1 MGWQIVGIFAIV
13 AWVTLIA
20 LPYFWIMKR
29 LGLLRVPLIH
39 EIIGLDIAEMGSNA
53 EIDSL
58 IAQSIYRAHQQAV
71 KSQNHRRLKQNR
83 QIEFGT
89 PDFLNRSEAAPLH
102 SENENSLTKEIKSAL
117 NLRREVKSEQLN
129 NHKDFPFDTN
139 REIEMSSYNESL
151 GPYPLESIEIRISES
166 RIIKS

>member
-39 EIIGLDIAEMGSNA
+39 EIIGLDIAEMGSKA

-58 IAQSIYRAHQQAV
+58 IA
-71 KSQNHRRLKQNR
+71 
-83 QIEFGT
+83 
-89 PDFLNRSEAAPLH
+89 
-102 SENENSLTKEIKSAL
+102 
-117 NLRREVKSEQLN
+117 
-129 NHKDFPFDTN
+129 
-139 REIEMSSYNESL
+139 
-151 GPYPLESIEIRISES
+151 
-166 RIIKS
+166 